1 MAQSKFLFRI
11 LLATALLL
19 GAFGVS
25 FAQEAAVN
33 LTVMCRC
40 VQGGTNNSMFVWLT
54 TFVIPTFE
62 ELMAQQGRDV
72 HVEFDGFDGT
82 DEEHKAYLFEAL
94 RSDEAA
100 DLLSMDGF
108 WVADFA
114 SEGLL
119 SPLENVAGES
129 VNEWDG
135 WDHIPEGIRSI
146 MRFRG
151 DVYGVPI
158 GTDVRMIFYRRDLFQ
173 AAGIPFPWQPMSW
186 GDVLD
191 AGRALK
197 AVGVETPIQIN
208 AGTAMGEATTMQ
220 GYFMTLLSAGG
231 HMYDFD
237 QEKWIVSSPAMLE
250 ALNFYASIYGDEAL
264 GDPEIQ
270 LAADGRERSFEAFE
284 AGRIGMLVESD
295 WFWRDA
301 VVDVLGVEE
310 RNNVVGWAMM
320 PAIEPGLGYQQQD
333 FVSISGG
340 GGWVMNPDT
349 EHPAEAWALL
359 AHMSSIDSARAF
371 EILQPRISFRD
382 DVPVEGDAVMTAMG
396 VALLPLSTTRPLLP
410 EYAQV
415 SYEAQLMTERVVS
428 GEMTPEEAIAAY
440 AEAVEEIVGAEN
452 VISIE

>member
-1 MAQSKFLFRI
+1 MKSKFSLSI
-11 LLATALLL
+11 LLVAALLL
-19 GAFGVS
+19 GTFGVTL
-25 FAQEAAVN
+25 AQEARVD

-40 VQGGTNNSMFVWLT
+40 VQGGVNNNIFVWLT
-54 TFVIPTFE
+54 NFVIPTFE
-62 ELMAQQGRDV
+62 ELQVQQGRNV
-72 HVEFDGFDGT
+72 HVEFMGFDGT
-82 DEEHKAYLFEAL
+82 DEEHKAFLLDAL
-94 RSDEAA
+94 RAGEGA

-119 SPLENVAGES
+119 RPLEEVGGES
-129 VNEWDG
+129 VNDWDG
-135 WDHIPEGIRSI
+135 WQHIPEGIRSI
-146 MRFRG
+146 MSFRG
-151 DVYGVPI
+151 EVYGIPV

-186 GDVLD
+186 EEVLD

-197 AVGVETPIQIN
+197 AVGVEIPIQIN

-220 GYFMTLLSAGG
+220 GYFMALLSAGG
-231 HMYDFD
+231 HMYDFE

-250 ALNFYASIYGDEAL
+250 ALNLYAAIYGDEGL
-264 GDPEIQ
+264 GNPEIQ
-270 LAADGRERSFEAFE
+270 LMADGRERSFEEFE
-284 AGRIGMLVESD
+284 NGRVGMLVESD

-301 VVDVLGVEE
+301 VVDALGVEE

-320 PAIEPGLGYQQQD
+320 PAVEPGQGYHQQD

-340 GGWVMNPDT
+340 GGWVLNPNT
-349 EHPAEAWALL
+349 EHPQEAWALL
-359 AHMSSIDSARAF
+359 AHMSSVDAARAF

-396 VALLPLSTTRPLLP
+396 AALLPLSTTRPLLP

-440 AEAVEEIVGAEN
+440 AVAVEEIVGAEN
-452 VISIE
+452 VVRE